1 MDRVLDLLS
10 TVLRGDAPRAS
21 AWDAVDRTELLTI
34 ADEQGVLPLVADRLS
49 TASWTPPALRAALTP
64 RLASAAALD
73 AVQEVDLARL
83 LGAMAAQHVDALL
96 FKGAALAYTHY
107 RQPHLRPRLDTDL
120 LVPPDGR
127 EAARRVLHA
136 EGYQLVAQVEGDL
149 VMYQE
154 TYVRRPSGRPAHVVD
169 LHWRLANPQRF
180 GQVFTYTDLARRAA
194 PIAALYPAARA
205 PRAVDALLL
214 ACVHRVIH
222 HAASERLIWLFD
234 IHLVAASL
242 STAEWRDLEARAVE
256 RGIAPFCLS
265 GLRLAAARFRTRVPE
280 SVLGRLSA
288 AARASGRGEAARLV
302 GPPRRHVTQVVADL
316 RALPGWSARCRLMS
330 QHLFPS
336 ARYMRG
342 TYAPASRL
350 PLAVLYVRRAW
361 HGARRWLVRP

>member
-21 AWDAVDRTELLTI
+21 AWDAVDRRDLL
-34 ADEQGVLPLVADRLS
+34 AVAEAQGVLPLIADHLGVAPWAPAAIR
-49 TASWTPPALRAALTP
+49 TALAP

-73 AVQEVDLARL
+73 AVQEVDLAGL
-83 LGAMAAQHVDALL
+83 LAALAAAHVDAIL

-120 LVPPDGR
+120 LVPPEQR
-127 EAARRVLHA
+127 EAARRVLQA
-136 EGYQLVAQVEGDL
+136 EGYGLAAQVEGDL

-154 TYVRRPSGRPAHVVD
+154 TYVRSRPGRPAHTVD

-180 GQVFTYTDLARRAA
+180 GQVFTHADLARRAV
-194 PIAALYPAARA
+194 PVPALHPAARV
-205 PRAVDALLL
+205 PRAADALVL
-214 ACVHRVIH
+214 ACVHRVVH
-222 HAASERLIWLFD
+222 HAATERLIWLFD
-234 IHLVAASL
+234 VHVLAASL
-242 STAEWRDLEARAVE
+242 GAADWREVEATAIARGV
-256 RGIAPFCLS
+256 APFCLS
-265 GLRLAAARFRTRVPE
+265 GLRLTAARFGTRVPE
-280 SVLGRLSA
+280 TVLSRLSA
-288 AARASGRGEAARLV
+288 AERSGADREAARLI
-302 GPPRRHVTQVVADL
+302 GPPRRHVSQIVADL

-336 ARYMRG
+336 ARYMRR

-350 PLAVLYVRRAW
+350 PLPVLYVRRAW